1 MSTSDRKRAAARLII
16 YVGVTAL
23 CAVFSTVYNGFSHGV
38 FSFCMTYLF
47 LFPLLLGVL
56 PSIILLAVKYHPLP
70 LAGNLYHTGVA
81 ALIVSACLRGVFEI
95 AKISS
100 DHRIWLSAAGIALIA
115 AGVAVSVFCR
125 KKKNFGGN

>member
-1 MSTSDRKRAAARLII
+1 MSTSDKKRAVARLII
-16 YVGVTAL
+16 YIGVTAL

-56 PSIILLAVKYHPLP
+56 PSIILLAVKYRPLP
-70 LAGNLYHTGVA
+70 
-81 ALIVSACLRGVFEI
+81 LIVSACLRGVFEI
-95 AKISS
+95 AKTSS

-125 KKKNFGGN
+125 KKKNYGGN